1 MSSTNETSRDRH
13 RDLVQM
19 KAWVPADLK
28 TEFVTRCKLQD
39 ASASDV
45 LRGLMV
51 AFVAQAAERRHG

>member
-1 MSSTNETSRDRH
+1 MSSRSKTSRERH

-28 TEFVTRCKLQD
+28 AEFVTRCKLQN

-45 LRGLMV
+45 LRGLIV
-51 AFVAQAAERRHG
+51 AFVVRAAERRNG

>member
-1 MSSTNETSRDRH
+1 MSSTSKTKRDRH

-19 KAWVPADLK
+19 KTWVPADLK
-28 TEFVTRCKLQD
+28 AEFVTRCKLLD

-51 AFVAQAAERRHG
+51 AFIAQETVKRHA